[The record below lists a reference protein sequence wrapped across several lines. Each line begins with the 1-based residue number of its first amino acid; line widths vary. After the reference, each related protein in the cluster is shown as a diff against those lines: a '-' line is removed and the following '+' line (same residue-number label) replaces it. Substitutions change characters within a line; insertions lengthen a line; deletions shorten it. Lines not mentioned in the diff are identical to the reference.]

1 VTRARRLLTGMALAV
16 TALASLGTAG
26 CTQGQGEGI
35 VGSDQLWA
43 KDCWCSGYN
52 MQPDFFA
59 AVPYRDTLQIR
70 VQHGA
75 DVQEISDGLSILID
89 DVPAIRPRKGGGDG
103 LLGKKLLVNV
113 PAELEPLA
121 PANWTL
127 GGAANEGCQAESF
140 IAQLPTDDDTAKNKK
155 DKFQGLLDAFNA
167 APEPDLSAPS
177 IVHMALYL
185 QQSCHNQNTVLYGV
199 KGSIMFTSL
208 FSGDPNEAAA
218 DAKLTEAV
226 FDVWVGEPKP
236 ASAEGSG
243 EMPQEGSGEM
253 TKQLTNL
260 KGYFRFY
267 FQRGQPAQPFP

>member
-1 VTRARRLLTGMALAV
+1 M
-16 TALASLGTAG
+16 ALASLGTAA

-35 VGSDQLWA
+35 VGSDQLLA
-43 KDCWCSGYN
+43 KDCWCSGYS

-70 VQHGA
+70 VQRGA

-89 DVPAIRPRKGGGDG
+89 NVPAIRPKSDSDDG
-103 LLGKKLLVNV
+103 LLGQRLEVKL

-121 PANWTL
+121 TGKTFSL
-127 GGAANEGCQAESF
+127 GGTTGEGCQAESF
-140 IAQLPTDDDTAKNKK
+140 IAQLPTDDDTSRQKK
-155 DKFQGLLDAFNA
+155 EKFQGLLDSFNA
-167 APEPDLSAPS
+167 ADAPDPTAPS

-185 QQSCHNQNTVLYGV
+185 QQSCHNQNIVLYGV
-199 KGSIMFTSL
+199 RGSIMFTSL

-226 FDVWVGEPKP
+226 FDVWVGDPQDAPPDKPGEIPK
-236 ASAEGSG
+236 E
-243 EMPQEGSGEM
+243 Q
-253 TKQLTNL
+253 QTNL

>member
-1 VTRARRLLTGMALAV
+1 MTPWARIAAVAAMAM
-16 TALASLGTAG
+16 ASLGTMA

-70 VQHGA
+70 VQRGA
-75 DVQEISDGLSILID
+75 DVQEISDGISILID
-89 DVPAIRPRKGGGDG
+89 DVPAIRPDSSGGDG
-103 LLGKKLLVNV
+103 LLGQKLAVTL

-121 PANWTL
+121 TGKAWSL
-127 GGAANEGCQAESF
+127 GGETGEGCKAEPLL
-140 IAQLPTDDDTAKNKK
+140 AQLPTDDDASKNKK
-155 DKFQGLLDAFNA
+155 EKFQSLLGQLPTATPA
-167 APEPDLSAPS
+167 ETYAPL
-177 IVHMALYL
+177 VHMALYL
-185 QQSCHNQNTVLYGV
+185 QQSCHNQNIVLYAVSGW
-199 KGSIMFTSL
+199 ILFTSL

-226 FDVWVGEPKP
+226 FDVMVGD
-236 ASAEGSG
+236 
-243 EMPQEGSGEM
+243 PQDAPMGQSPEQIPIER
-253 TKQLTNL
+253 QTNL
-260 KGYFRFY
+260 KGYFNFY